1 MKREHKLEQ
10 SYIDWL
16 KSLGC
21 VFYAP
26 LNGVNGTMDVINN
39 VQLTT
44 TGYGAYSYDAAKDM
58 YLITTPSN
66 YNQHI
71 GKWANGIDSSSTF
84 PDDTYTFLSK
94 AQRKDTGQ
102 HISCGISLESNF
114 WRAVQ
119 PWSPQRDSTGGMWAW
134 SSGDMFYNAF
144 VFDNIN
150 GYRDNY
156 LNGVLTLH
164 QSIFNDY
171 KPSRWNPL
179 SSGICFGRTAN
190 GTLQLQL
197 NSQLYIGEIL
207 LFNKALTQQ
216 EIKEV
221 QGL

>member
-1 MKREHKLEQ
+1 MKREHKSEQ

-26 LNGVNGTMDVINN
+26 LNGVNDTMDVINN

-71 GKWANGIDSSSTF
+71 GKWANGIETSTF
-84 PDDTYTFLSK
+84 PNDTYTFLSK
-94 AQRKDTGQ
+94 AQRKDTSQ
-102 HISCGISLESNF
+102 HMSCGISLESTNY
-114 WRAVQ
+114 RARQ
-119 PWSPQRDSTGGMWAW
+119 AWSPMRDSTSGMWAW
-134 SSGDMFYNAF
+134 SNGDVFYNGF
-144 VFDNIN
+144 VFNVSG
-150 GYRDNY
+150 GYRDTY
-156 LNGVLTLH
+156 LNGEVQYH
-164 QSIFNDY
+164 QSIFNEY
-171 KPSRWNPL
+171 KPSIWYPS
-179 SSGICFGRTAN
+179 SSGICFGRN
-190 GTLQLQL
+190 CGTFNQIQL
-197 NSQLYIGEIL
+197 NAQLWIGEVY
-207 LFNKALTQQ
+207 LFNTALTQQ